1 MLYAISYMLYTV
13 YCTIIMNN
21 PPVFCLQKSLAGL
34 SIAGASSGSS
44 PSMPRPPRASPKSQT
59 FQRWDSTNKK
69 KRNFAER
76 TEGENGWKNGAA
88 EFVLYQ
94 RTYKWCCSKPWP
106 ILPCFIG
113 LNSDKEKR
121 QAQAL
126 SMHVR
131 SMGFFQAKKGGE
143 FKSTSRE
150 TCKQRSRSNSYWEN
164 LIPSPVQNN
173 PQKPW

>member
-1 MLYAISYMLYTV
+1 MLYTV

-21 PPVFCLQKSLAGL
+21 PHVFCLQKSLAGL

-69 KRNFAER
+69 KLFAER

-150 TCKQRSRSNSYWEN
+150 TCKQRSRSKFLLGES
-164 LIPSPVQNN
+164 N
-173 PQKPW
+173 PFPRSKHPPETMVTMV